1 MGGLWTEQKNT
12 VGITGI
18 VTMGRTSVH
27 AGDLSDR
34 NLNRVLP
41 EIDPIL
47 PKLVRDL
54 PRGRDWLY
62 ELKLDGFRGTLYVE
76 GQRGRFLS
84 KTKKPMRRF
93 VALANAIARELPVRD
108 VILDGEIVVMSDG
121 RPNFYALMMNRDPAN
136 YVAFDIL
143 WLNGR
148 DLRPLPLRR
157 RKRELEKLAR
167 IGQVQTVEATTDP
180 RLIDAVVQMDLEG
193 IVAKRGSEQYAQ
205 ATEWLKVKHAGY
217 SQKEGRADLFHRRR
231 T

>member
-1 MGGLWTEQKNT
+1 M
-12 VGITGI
+12 
-18 VTMGRTSVH
+18 
-27 AGDLSDR
+27 
-34 NLNRVLP
+34 LP

-93 VALANAIARELPVRD
+93 AALANAIARELPVRD

-121 RPNFYALMMNRDPAN
+121 RPDFYALMMNREPAS
-136 YVAFDIL
+136 YVAFDVL

-167 IGQVQTVEATTDP
+167 VGQVQTVEATTDP

-193 IVAKRGSEQYAQ
+193 IVAKRGSEPYAQ
-205 ATEWLKVKHAGY
+205 ATEWLKVKHAEY

-231 T
+231 A